1 MSDTFEPTARITA
14 DDTRE
19 HTAGEAAGQRVVIA
33 QCPLCASRDSL
44 EHARFAPFTWV
55 RCRCGLVYKRSVAPG
70 EPRPRP
76 EDSFA
81 GEGYGQRYSARWRQR
96 VAKSRRQI
104 LDVLNHAPRGPLLDV
119 GCSLG
124 YTLLAA
130 RQLGLPA
137 SGADLSD
144 VAVARCRELGF
155 DARLAGMQ
163 ALPWPDGTFAL
174 LTMKHVLEHTATPRI
189 ALREAGRV
197 LGRGGGLFLAVP
209 GAHYRK
215 AVRAPLRSRFFRPDA
230 HGGVEHWIY
239 YTPATLGALL
249 RQEGFEVAA
258 VNEQLLHR
266 EAQGLARAAEYLAW
280 PARRLASATRDAFA
294 LRKEFWLVALKR

>member
-1 MSDTFEPTARITA
+1 MN
-14 DDTRE
+14 
-19 HTAGEAAGQRVVIA
+19 AATTESLRQRVVVA
-33 QCPLCASRDSL
+33 TCPLCTSHESI

-70 EPRPRP
+70 DPGPRP

-81 GEGYGQRYSARWRQR
+81 GEGYGRRYTARWRRR

-104 LDVLNHAPRGPLLDV
+104 RDVLNHAARGPLLDV

-130 RQLGLPA
+130 RELGLEA

-155 DARLAGMQ
+155 DTRLAGME
-163 ALPWPDGTFAL
+163 ALPWPDAAFSL
-174 LTMKHVLEHTATPRI
+174 VTMKHVLEHTATPRV
-189 ALREAGRV
+189 ALREVRRV
-197 LGRGGGLFLAVP
+197 LAPGGGLFIAVP

-215 AVRAPLRSRFFRPDA
+215 AVREPTKSRFFRPDA
-230 HGGVEHWIY
+230 HGGVEHWVY
-239 YTPATLGALL
+239 YTPQTLGALL

-258 VNEQLLHR
+258 VNEQFLHR
-266 EAQGLARAAEYLAW
+266 DVQGIASLGEYLAW
-280 PARRLASATRDAFA
+280 PARRVMSAARDALA
-294 LRKEFWLVALKR
+294 LRKEFWLVAVRR